1 MKHIFKTILVLFV
14 ALILCAI
21 IFFFWASTSV
31 LAESDYQKI
40 EVNNF
45 KSITDT
51 DSIYS
56 IVTYNIGYLSGMT
69 NNLPVAKPKT
79 LFDANLK
86 KVLAEFKKL
95 KPDIIA
101 FQEIDFDA
109 SRSYHINQHNEI
121 ATLGYTYEAEAV
133 NWDKTYVP
141 FPYWPISTNFGKVL
155 SGQSVL
161 SKYPIKSQERIVLE
175 RVQSSPFY
183 RNAFYIDRLAQVVKV
198 QIENKEVVLI
208 NVHLEAFDKQTRE
221 NQFKAVMKVFE
232 KYAATNPTILLG
244 DFNSDANDENAVIQN
259 ILQNNSIGNA
269 AFTNSDYAFTFNS
282 EKPEVRI
289 DYIFYSKN
297 TIHYVDGKVLN
308 QFEQASDHLP
318 IAMRFKF
325 K

>member
-14 ALILCAI
+14 TLILCAI

-221 NQFKAVMKVFE
+221 NQFKTVMKVFE